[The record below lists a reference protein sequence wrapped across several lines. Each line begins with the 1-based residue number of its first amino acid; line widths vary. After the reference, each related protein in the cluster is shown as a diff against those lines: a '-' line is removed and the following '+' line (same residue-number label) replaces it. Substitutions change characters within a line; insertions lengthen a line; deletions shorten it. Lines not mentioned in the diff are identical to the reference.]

1 MVDIVIKKDGYK
13 YGYQLWK
20 IYLNEI
26 VITDFIWSIS
36 EYEPGFFIKYINVNE
51 KDNLNI
57 IYIYCG
63 GTNVAYVIDRN
74 NVGSDVKYN
83 LIISNN

>member
-36 EYEPGFFIKYINVNE
+36 EYEPGFFIKYINVN
-51 KDNLNI
+51 NNIFMYMYI
-57 IYIYCG
+57 IY
-63 GTNVAYVIDRN
+63 VIF
-74 NVGSDVKYN
+74 Y
-83 LIISNN
+83 